1 MVAPYKDHRLLLLKL
16 DKQMGGTIYC
26 FFTSNEAQGLEGVEY
41 HIGGGGGVQYICLVG
56 CKIQPVDGYVPVCL
70 VLTID
75 VYVRTRFDC
84 LFTFISLK
92 KVKFAQS

>member
-41 HIGGGGGVQYICLVG
+41 NIGGGGAVHMPRWMQN
-56 CKIQPVDGYVPVCL
+56 
-70 VLTID
+70 
-75 VYVRTRFDC
+75 
-84 LFTFISLK
+84 
-92 KVKFAQS
+92 

>member
-41 HIGGGGGVQYICLVG
+41 HIGGGGAG
-56 CKIQPVDGYVPVCL
+56 CSTYA
-70 VLTID
+70 
-75 VYVRTRFDC
+75 
-84 LFTFISLK
+84 SLDA
-92 KVKFAQS
+92 KFNQ